1 VGKSNENI
9 DKKKSSV
16 RMSSKQYYHD
26 CKFNWKT
33 EKQQR
38 CYEKNQQ
45 WKDYVSNMP
54 TSKTNDINEL
64 QNYLR
69 HALKGLDMALQLHV
83 INPFRKWKFK
93 TFIYKQKTFH
103 KILQM
108 ITTKR
113 TEADPKKV
121 IVGFGNWGN
130 PRDSIIRGHRRGPVK
145 EIKEKLKRWC
155 ELVDVDE
162 FRTSKL
168 CCCCHSETAK
178 VKFNEKEINSVLRC
192 SNNECGITI
201 DRDINGASNI
211 FMLLTKMV
219 QKERRPEPF
228 CRPRQPNVFN
238 KKTCREIRNETQRT
252 QGEC

>member
-1 VGKSNENI
+1 MDYDFMVGIDPGLSYVFMGKSNENI
-9 DKKKSSV
+9 DKKKSSI

-69 HALKGLDMALQLHV
+69 HALNGLDMALQLHV

-113 TEADPKKV
+113 TEAPCD
-121 IVGFGNWGN
+121 
-130 PRDSIIRGHRRGPVK
+130 
-145 EIKEKLKRWC
+145 
-155 ELVDVDE
+155 
-162 FRTSKL
+162 
-168 CCCCHSETAK
+168 
-178 VKFNEKEINSVLRC
+178 
-192 SNNECGITI
+192 
-201 DRDINGASNI
+201 GA
-211 FMLLTKMV
+211 
-219 QKERRPEPF
+219 
-228 CRPRQPNVFN
+228 
-238 KKTCREIRNETQRT
+238 
-252 QGEC
+252 